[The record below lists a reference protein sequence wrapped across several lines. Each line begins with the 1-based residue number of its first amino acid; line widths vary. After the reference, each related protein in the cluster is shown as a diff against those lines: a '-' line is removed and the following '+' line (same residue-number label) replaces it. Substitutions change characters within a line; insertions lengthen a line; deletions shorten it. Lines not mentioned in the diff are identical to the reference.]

1 MRYFSWETHATYVS
15 QCTNSVTQTV
25 AKELGITLSQLAI
38 AWIIKNLNISSV
50 ITGAS
55 KPEQVLENVEA
66 VKHAEKLTPDIM
78 EKIETIVENKPKLDP
93 RRFG

>member
-1 MRYFSWETHATYVS
+1 MRYFPVDAAHSTCQS
-15 QCTNSVTQTV
+15 TNGVIQTV

-38 AWIIKNLNISSV
+38 AWIIKNPNISSV

-55 KPEQVLENVEA
+55 KQEQVLENVEA
-66 VKHAEKLTPDIM
+66 VKHADKLTPEIM
-78 EKIETIVENKPKLDP
+78 EKIEKIVENKPQLEP

>member
-1 MRYFSWETHATYVS
+1 MTQHIQLTY
-15 QCTNSVTQTV
+15 QFTNGVIQTV

-38 AWIIKNLNISSV
+38 AWIIKNPNISSV

-66 VKHAEKLTPDIM
+66 VKHADKLTPEIM
-78 EKIETIVENKPKLDP
+78 EKIEKIVENKPQLEP
-93 RRFG
+93 RRFD

>member
-1 MRYFSWETHATYVS
+1 MTQHIQLTY
-15 QCTNSVTQTV
+15 QFTNGVIQTV

-38 AWIIKNLNISSV
+38 AWIIKNPNISSV

-55 KPEQVLENVEA
+55 KHEQVLENVEA
-66 VKHAEKLTPDIM
+66 VKHVDKLTPEIM
-78 EKIETIVENKPKLDP
+78 EKIEKIVENKPQLEP